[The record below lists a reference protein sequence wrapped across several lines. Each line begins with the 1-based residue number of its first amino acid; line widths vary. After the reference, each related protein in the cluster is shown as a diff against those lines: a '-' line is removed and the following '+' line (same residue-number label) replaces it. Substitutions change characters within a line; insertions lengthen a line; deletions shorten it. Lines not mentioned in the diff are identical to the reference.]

1 MNNIVTSIMFA
12 LMAVLG
18 GGTTLYLVV
27 SLPATII
34 WKFYRKLCYGKKLT
48 D

>member
-1 MNNIVTSIMFA
+1 MNNIVSDIMFA
-12 LMAVLG
+12 LMAILG
-18 GGTTLYLVV
+18 GGTTLYLLI

-34 WKFYRKLCYGKKLT
+34 WKFYRKLSCGKSLT